1 MGLTLLVLGAFGA
14 IIILMAAYGY
24 RISAKTAEDYMLGGR
39 TIGVVVMFFFVLF
52 AISSAWTFY
61 GFPGL
66 LYTQGPGYVMFI
78 WGSVAGFAGLYMF
91 LGPRLWALA
100 KINRFLSPVEV
111 LGERYQSKALR
122 LILSLSILAFIV
134 PYVGIQPLGVGA
146 GFEALTG
153 LPALWGAIYTV
164 VILIVLVLLGG
175 MRIVA
180 WVNIFLGVVYMSA
193 LLGSLLW
200 VISVLFP
207 NGGLVEAA
215 DIVARTRPELLSD
228 PGPAG
233 TYTPIV
239 LGGTFVVGILAFSWP
254 HVAIGCMTA
263 RDKSLFKWF
272 PLLIFVFGGL
282 FFYIL
287 PFLWGSLVA
296 PAAMPLGEL
305 EQLAA
310 QNGVSLQ
317 TEADRVVQTVI
328 KRTLPEW
335 FGVFVLLGVIAAAVS
350 TAAVQ
355 LMTSS
360 VIVSRDVIQGLFKP
374 NASDRQITGWARWS
388 VVAIVLLSLIISFF
402 NQGAMALYLTDV
414 SVPGFAQ
421 WAPALVG
428 GLLWKRGTKQG
439 AIAGTV
445 AGVVYLVLSLLIV
458 IDGSRPLVIGHPVLP
473 SLMVNT
479 IVYIVVSKLTPRP
492 GEEIEAQF
500 FDEVEAYL
508 KAETTSR
515 GK

>member
-1 MGLTLLVLGAFGA
+1 MAFSIAALTVFGLV
-14 IIILMAAYGY
+14 IVVMAAYGY
-24 RISAKTAEDYMLGGR
+24 RISAKTAEDFMLGGR

-111 LGERYQSKALR
+111 LAERYRSPGLR
-122 LILSLSILAFIV
+122 LLLSVSILAFVV

-153 LPALWGAIYTV
+153 LPAIWGAVYTT
-164 VILIVLVLLGG
+164 VILVVLVVLGG

-180 WVNIFLGVVYMSA
+180 WVNIFLGVVYMTA

-200 VISVLFP
+200 AVQALFP
-207 NGGLVEAA
+207 DGGLTQAVADLAA
-215 DIVARTRPELLSD
+215 RQPEMLAT
-228 PGPAG
+228 PGPVG
-233 TYTPIV
+233 EFTPIV
-239 LGGTFVVGILAFSWP
+239 LGGTFIVGILAFSWP

-282 FFYIL
+282 FFYII
-287 PFLWGSLVA
+287 PFIWGSIVA
-296 PAAMPLGEL
+296 PAAMPPAEL
-305 EQLAA
+305 EALAV
-310 QNGVSLQ
+310 QNGVDLQ
-317 TEADRVVQTVI
+317 TEADRVVQTI
-328 KRTLPEW
+328 ITDTLPGW

-360 VIVSRDVIQGLFKP
+360 VIVSRDVIQGFFKP
-374 NASDRQITGWARWS
+374 HARDEEITRWARMAVIGI
-388 VVAIVLLSLIISFF
+388 VVLSLLVSLLY
-402 NQGAMALYLTDV
+402 QGAMALYLTDV

-439 AIAGTV
+439 AVAGTLV
-445 AGVVYLVLSLLIV
+445 GVLYLVASLLITV
-458 IDGSRPLVIGHPVLP
+458 GGERILVVGHPVIG
-473 SLMVNT
+473 SLLINSV
-479 IVYIVVSKLTPRP
+479 VYIVVSLLTPKP
-492 GEEIEAQF
+492 DEEIETVF
-500 FDEVEAYL
+500 FEEVDAYL
-508 KAETTSR
+508 AAET
-515 GK
+515 GGA

>member
-1 MGLTLLVLGAFGA
+1 MVTAIVALALFGA
-14 IIILMAAYGY
+14 VIVLMAAYGY

-52 AISSAWTFY
+52 AISSSWTFY

-111 LGERYQSKALR
+111 LAERYESKALR
-122 LILSLSILAFIV
+122 LVLSLSILAFIV

-153 LPALWGAIYTV
+153 LPAAWGAIYTA

-180 WVNIFLGVVYMSA
+180 WVNIFLGTVYVTA
-193 LLGSLLW
+193 LLGSLIW
-200 VISVLFP
+200 VVARLFP
-207 NGGLVEAA
+207 EGGLVEAA
-215 DIVARTRPELLSD
+215 SIVAERSPELLAS
-228 PGPAG
+228 PGPGGEFTSIVMAG
-233 TYTPIV
+233 TLIV
-239 LGGTFVVGILAFSWP
+239 GLLAFSWP

-282 FFYIL
+282 FFYII
-287 PFLWGSLVA
+287 PFIWGSLVA
-296 PAAMPLGEL
+296 PAAIPPAEL
-305 EQLAA
+305 AEIAA
-310 QNGVSLQ
+310 QNGVSVQ
-317 TEADRVVQTVI
+317 EEADRVVQTI
-328 KRTLPEW
+328 ITRSLPEW
-335 FGVFVLLGVIAAAVS
+335 FGVYVLLGVIAAAVS

-360 VIVSRDVIQGLFKP
+360 VIVSRDVVQGLFKED
-374 NASDRQITGWARWS
+374 ATDLQITTWARWA
-388 VVAIVLLSLIISFF
+388 VVVIVLASLVMSVLSR
-402 NQGAMALYLTDV
+402 GAMALYLTDV

-428 GLLWKRGTKQG
+428 GLLWKRGTRQG
-439 AIAGTV
+439 AIAGTL
-445 AGVVYLVLSLLIV
+445 AGVIYLVASLLIV
-458 IDGSRPLVIGHPVLP
+458 VGGERILVIGHPVIP
-473 SLMVNT
+473 SLLVNT
-479 IVYIVVSKLTPRP
+479 VLYIVVSKLTPRP
-492 GEEIEAQF
+492 SEQIETQF
-500 FDEVEAYL
+500 FDEVEDYL
-508 KAETTSR
+508 RSEAR
-515 GK
+515 

>member
-1 MGLTLLVLGAFGA
+1 MVATIVFLGLFGA
-14 IIILMAAYGY
+14 VIVFMAAYGY
-24 RISAKTAEDYMLGGR
+24 KISAKTAEDYMLGGR

-66 LYTQGPGYVMFI
+66 LYTEGPGYVMFI

-111 LGERYQSKALR
+111 LAERYQSKGLR
-122 LILSLSILAFIV
+122 MVLSVSILAFVV

-153 LPALWGAIYTV
+153 LPAIWGAVYTAA
-164 VILIVLVLLGG
+164 ILIVLVLLGG

-180 WVNIFLGVVYMSA
+180 WVNIFLGVVYVTA
-193 LLGSLLW
+193 LLGSLIW
-200 VISVLFP
+200 AVSVLFP
-207 NGGLVEAA
+207 EGGLAQAVSTLAEN
-215 DIVARTRPELLSD
+215 RPEMLST
-228 PGPAG
+228 PGPNG
-233 TYTPIV
+233 EYTSIV
-239 LGGTFVVGILAFSWP
+239 LAGTFVVGLLAFSWP

-272 PLLIFVFGGL
+272 PLLIFIFGGL
-282 FFYIL
+282 FFYII
-287 PFLWGSLVA
+287 PFIWGSIVA
-296 PAAMPLGEL
+296 PAAIPVEEL
-305 EQLAA
+305 SELAA
-310 QNGVSLQ
+310 SNGVALQ

-328 KRTLPEW
+328 SNSLPQW
-335 FGVFVLLGVIAAAVS
+335 FGVYVLLGVIAAAVS

-374 NASDRQITGWARWS
+374 NANDKQITTWARWS
-388 VVAIVLLSLIISFF
+388 VVAIVILSVIVSFL

-428 GLLWKRGTKQG
+428 GLLWRRGTRQG
-439 AIAGTV
+439 AIAGTLS
-445 AGVVYLVLSLLIV
+445 GVIYLVLSLLIV
-458 IDGSRPLVIGHPVLP
+458 VNGERILVIGHPVIP
-473 SLMVNT
+473 SLLLNT

-492 GEEIEAQF
+492 DEQIETQF
-500 FDEVEAYL
+500 FEEVEDYL
-508 KAETTSR
+508 KAEGR
-515 GK
+515 

>member
-1 MGLTLLVLGAFGA
+1 MAVTVIALTAFGA
-14 IIILMAAYGY
+14 VIVFLAAYGY
-24 RISAKTAEDYMLGGR
+24 KISAKTAEDYMLGGR

-66 LYTQGPGYVMFI
+66 LYTEGPGYVMFV

-111 LGERYQSKALR
+111 LAERYESKGLR
-122 LILSLSILAFIV
+122 FVLSASILIFIV

-153 LPALWGAIYTV
+153 LPAIWGAVYTG

-180 WVNIFLGVVYMSA
+180 WVNIFLGVVYVTA
-193 LLGSLLW
+193 LLGSLIW
-200 VISVLFP
+200 ATSVLFP
-207 NGGLVEAA
+207 DGGLVQAVEILAE
-215 DIVARTRPELLSD
+215 RSPEMLSS
-228 PGPAG
+228 PGPNG
-233 TYTPIV
+233 EYTSIV
-239 LGGTFVVGILAFSWP
+239 LAGTFVVGLLAFAWP

-282 FFYIL
+282 FFYII
-287 PFLWGSLVA
+287 PFIWGSIVA
-296 PAAMPLGEL
+296 PAAVPI
-305 EQLAA
+305 EQLAQEA
-310 QNGVSLQ
+310 AANGVPLQ
-317 TEADRVVQTVI
+317 EEADRVVQTI
-328 KRTLPEW
+328 ITRSLPEW
-335 FGVFVLLGVIAAAVS
+335 FGVYVLLGVIAAAVS

-374 NASDRQITGWARWS
+374 EASDREITRWARWS
-388 VVAIVLLSLIISFF
+388 VVIIVILSTLVSFF

-428 GLLWKRGTKQG
+428 GLLWKRGTRQG
-439 AIAGTV
+439 AIAATV
-445 AGVVYLVLSLLIV
+445 SGVVFLVISLLLV
-458 IDGSRPLVIGHPVLP
+458 VDGERILVVGHPVIG
-473 SLMVNT
+473 SLLVNT
-479 IVYIVVSKLTPRP
+479 LVYIVVSKLTPRP
-492 GEEIEAQF
+492 SEAIETQF
-500 FDEVEAYL
+500 FDEVEDYL
-508 KAETTSR
+508 KAES
-515 GK
+515 GA

>member
-1 MGLTLLVLGAFGA
+1 MVATIVFLGLFGA
-14 IIILMAAYGY
+14 VIVIMAAYGY
-24 RISAKTAEDYMLGGR
+24 KISAKTAEDYMLGGR

-66 LYTQGPGYVMFI
+66 LYTEGPGYVMFI

-111 LGERYQSKALR
+111 LAERYQSKGLR
-122 LILSLSILAFIV
+122 LVLSISILAFVV

-153 LPALWGAIYTV
+153 LPAIWGAVYTAA
-164 VILIVLVLLGG
+164 ILIVLVLLGG

-180 WVNIFLGVVYMSA
+180 WVNIFLGVVYVTA
-193 LLGSLLW
+193 LLGSLIW
-200 VISVLFP
+200 VVSVLFP
-207 NGGLVEAA
+207 DGGLAQAVGTLAES
-215 DIVARTRPELLSD
+215 RPEMLST
-228 PGPAG
+228 PGPNG
-233 TYTPIV
+233 EYTSIV
-239 LGGTFVVGILAFSWP
+239 LAGTFVVGLLAFSWP

-272 PLLIFVFGGL
+272 PLLIFIFGGL
-282 FFYIL
+282 FFYII
-287 PFLWGSLVA
+287 PFIWGSIVA
-296 PAAMPLGEL
+296 PAAVPVSEL
-305 EQLAA
+305 SELAA
-310 QNGVSLQ
+310 SNGVALQ

-328 KRTLPEW
+328 SNNLPQW
-335 FGVFVLLGVIAAAVS
+335 FGVYVLLGVIAAAVS

-374 NASDRQITGWARWS
+374 NANDKQITTWARWS
-388 VVAIVLLSLIISFF
+388 VVAIVILSVIVSFL

-428 GLLWKRGTKQG
+428 GLLWRRGTRQG
-439 AIAGTV
+439 AIAATL
-445 AGVVYLVLSLLIV
+445 AGVIYLVLSLVIV
-458 IDGSRPLVIGHPVLP
+458 VNGERPLVIGHPVIP
-473 SLMVNT
+473 SLLLNT

-492 GEEIEAQF
+492 GEQIETQF
-500 FDEVEAYL
+500 FEEVEDYL
-508 KAETTSR
+508 KAEGR
-515 GK
+515 

>member
-1 MGLTLLVLGAFGA
+1 MGLTLSVLGGFGA
-14 IIILMAAYGY
+14 VIILMAAYGY

-66 LYTQGPGYVMFI
+66 LYTKGPGYVMFI

-122 LILSLSILAFIV
+122 LILSASILAFIV
-134 PYVGIQPLGVGA
+134 PYIGIQPLGVGA

-153 LPALWGAIYTV
+153 LPAIYGAIYTA

-193 LLGSLLW
+193 LLGSLVW
-200 VISVLFP
+200 VVSVLFP
-207 NGGLVEAA
+207 DGGLVQAA
-215 DIVARTRPELLSD
+215 RIVAETRPAMLSD

-296 PAAMPLGEL
+296 PAAMPLAEL
-305 EQLAA
+305 EALAA
-310 QNGVSLQ
+310 QNGVELQ
-317 TEADRVVQTVI
+317 VEADRVVQTVI

-360 VIVSRDVIQGLFKP
+360 VIVSRDVIQGIFKP
-374 NASDRQITGWARWS
+374 DASDKQITTWARWA
-388 VVAIVLLSLIISFF
+388 VVIIVVLSLGVSAL
-402 NQGAMALYLTDV
+402 NTGAMALYLTDV

-428 GLLWKRGTKQG
+428 GLLWKRGTRQG
-439 AIAGTV
+439 AIAATV

-458 IDGSRPLVIGHPVLP
+458 VDGNRILVVGHPVIP
-473 SLMVNT
+473 SLLVNT
-479 IVYIVVSKLTPRP
+479 IVYIVVSKLTPKP
-492 GEEIEAQF
+492 SEEIESQF
-500 FDEVEAYL
+500 FHEVDAYL
-508 KAETTSR
+508 QAETSGR
-515 GK
+515 

>member
-1 MGLTLLVLGAFGA
+1 MFL
-14 IIILMAAYGY
+14 AAYGY
-24 RISAKTAEDYMLGGR
+24 KISAKTAEDYMLGGR

-66 LYTQGPGYVMFI
+66 LYTEGPGYVMFV

-111 LGERYQSKALR
+111 LAERYESKGLR
-122 LILSLSILAFIV
+122 LVLSASILIFIV

-153 LPALWGAIYTV
+153 LPAIWGAVYTG

-180 WVNIFLGVVYMSA
+180 WVNIFLGVVYVTA
-193 LLGSLLW
+193 LLGSLIW
-200 VISVLFP
+200 ATSVLFP
-207 NGGLVEAA
+207 DGGLVQAVEVLAE
-215 DIVARTRPELLSD
+215 RSPEMLSS
-228 PGPAG
+228 PGPNG
-233 TYTPIV
+233 EYTSIV
-239 LGGTFVVGILAFSWP
+239 LAGTFVVGLLAFAWP

-282 FFYIL
+282 FFYII
-287 PFLWGSLVA
+287 PFIWGSIVA
-296 PAAMPLGEL
+296 PAAVPI
-305 EQLAA
+305 EQLAQEA
-310 QNGVSLQ
+310 AANGVPLQ
-317 TEADRVVQTVI
+317 EEADRVVQTI
-328 KRTLPEW
+328 ITRSLPEW
-335 FGVFVLLGVIAAAVS
+335 FGVYVLLGVIAAAVS

-374 NASDRQITGWARWS
+374 EASDREITRWARWS
-388 VVAIVLLSLIISFF
+388 VVIIVILSTLVSFF

-428 GLLWKRGTKQG
+428 GLLWKRGTRQG
-439 AIAGTV
+439 AIAATV
-445 AGVVYLVLSLLIV
+445 SGVVFLVISLLLV
-458 IDGSRPLVIGHPVLP
+458 VDGERILVVGHPVIG
-473 SLMVNT
+473 SLLVNT

-492 GEEIEAQF
+492 GEAIETQF
-500 FDEVEAYL
+500 FDEVEDYL
-508 KAETTSR
+508 KAES
-515 GK
+515 GA